1 LKEFYR
7 DPEFDVVTLGAF
19 AGIGLALV
27 AIGVF
32 SVMAY
37 TVSLQTHEI
46 GVRMA
51 LGAGHHQI
59 HRMVLF
65 RGLRLVGVGS
75 ALGLVG
81 GYAFSGVLASQV
93 SGVSVTDPLTFSAVA
108 IVVLSIGLAACVLP
122 ARQATRVDP
131 LVALRCE

>member
-59 HRMVLF
+59 HRMVSLED
-65 RGLRLVGVGS
+65 S
-75 ALGLVG
+75 A
-81 GYAFSGVLASQV
+81 S
-93 SGVSVTDPLTFSAVA
+93 SA
-108 IVVLSIGLAACVLP
+108 
-122 ARQATRVDP
+122 
-131 LVALRCE
+131 